1 MQRGIFTFF
10 GVLPHVLFSVL
21 RISLGFAIPVRFISN
36 SLIIVYFKRFNTDG
50 GNQQRW
56 ARCSRGMEFFFVFF
70 LGIKCLPGLA
80 ARWDLARKL
89 EGNVASGP
97 SSGPQPEDIELKTQV
112 EAMWEQMNG
121 GTSNKTLKELLNGP
135 SSTVNKTSSQMS
147 NNWIAYLGLAPKGA
161 PQGGSSVVQNGT
173 GDDDKKIA
181 ALWEEMNKGVPKRTF
196 KTKPSSTVNS
206 TSQKKANNLKQYLA
220 FAPKKTESI
229 EQDMLDGILP
239 QKRSSAMQDDINDD
253 AKRIAAAALSAVRD
267 AAAAGAG
274 RGKVGITEVREFAGQ
289 EIEFKKLV
297 DVDSKEASEKTKGPA
312 TSAVD
317 AVLEQIKKKSKLSVL
332 DKTKKD
338 WGEFKEEKGLEEE
351 LDAYKK
357 SSNQYLDKVSFL
369 QRADYRE
376 FERERDA
383 RLLRYGSLQVKK
395 SKLRSF
401 VDADSKEASEKVKG
415 PATSAVDAVLEQI
428 KKKPKS
434 ALDKTK
440 KDWGEADYR
449 EERDA
454 RLALHA
460 RRRTDNA
467 REAMIIGYS
476 SLDWKLQS
484 GRSTKLLNGTKP
496 CFPVGGL
503 FILVLGM

>member
-1 MQRGIFTFF
+1 
-10 GVLPHVLFSVL
+10 
-21 RISLGFAIPVRFISN
+21 
-36 SLIIVYFKRFNTDG
+36 
-50 GNQQRW
+50 
-56 ARCSRGMEFFFVFF
+56 MEFFFVFF

-97 SSGPQPEDIELKTQV
+97 SSGPQPEDIGEDLRT
-112 EAMWEQMNG
+112 
-121 GTSNKTLKELLNGP
+121 
-135 SSTVNKTSSQMS
+135 
-147 NNWIAYLGLAPKGA
+147 GLHIWAWHQRAHHKD
-161 PQGGSSVVQNGT
+161 GSSVVQNGT

-206 TSQKKANNLKQYLA
+206 TSQTKANNLKQYLA

-239 QKRSSAMQDDINDD
+239 QKRSSAMQDDISDD

-297 DVDSKEASEKTKGPA
+297 DADSKEASEKTKGPA

-383 RLLRYGSLQVKK
+383 RLAQ
-395 SKLRSF
+395 
-401 VDADSKEASEKVKG
+401 
-415 PATSAVDAVLEQI
+415 Q
-428 KKKPKS
+428 
-434 ALDKTK
+434 
-440 KDWGEADYR
+440 
-449 EERDA
+449 
-454 RLALHA
+454 A
-460 RRRTDNA
+460 RRRTDM
-467 REAMIIGYS
+467 REE
-476 SLDWKLQS
+476 
-484 GRSTKLLNGTKP
+484 P
-496 CFPVGGL
+496 
-503 FILVLGM
+503 